1 MNTRPALLLLISS
14 ALFAAPAVHARGMHK
29 SKPLAFEEL
38 PAACQAHFTRAHA
51 CYQKTGKAAAFHT
64 GNTDFLRQSL
74 PAATPEQRE
83 RMCQMAEEAFA
94 AKAKQLNCE

>member
-74 PAATPEQRE
+74 PAAPPSNASA
-83 RMCQMAEEAFA
+83 C
-94 AKAKQLNCE
+94 AKWQKKRLPLRPNS